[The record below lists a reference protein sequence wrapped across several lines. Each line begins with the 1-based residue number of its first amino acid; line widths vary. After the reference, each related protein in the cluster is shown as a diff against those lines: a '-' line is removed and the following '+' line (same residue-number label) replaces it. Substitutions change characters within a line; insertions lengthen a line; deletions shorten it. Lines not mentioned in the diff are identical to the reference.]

1 MLIKETVQLI
11 GSVGRLSRATGI
23 FELNNFT
30 KEKLLAVVTKQQISK
45 DLQELTQY
53 YESVFLFLFFLF
65 AHTYD
70 FINSQP
76 QTDNRRVRRGQEP
89 IRLIKCTHPYRKK
102 EQSVSFSSVCVLNAV

>member
-45 DLQELTQY
+45 DLQELRH
-53 YESVFLFLFFLF
+53 SIMKVFFFFFFFYL
-65 AHTYD
+65 HTHT
-70 FINSQP
+70 IS
-76 QTDNRRVRRGQEP
+76 
-89 IRLIKCTHPYRKK
+89 
-102 EQSVSFSSVCVLNAV
+102 